1 MLLQLWV
8 QMRDDFPG
16 GFLVINYYNLRRGS
30 EIIPLCFTSENIIP
44 LSFIIPPIT
53 QHAQLLSQAQGRVR
67 DRQARRDG
75 EREME
80 RERERERD
88 KERSRERGGVGA
100 GVFVREKRKEE
111 FQEGHCF
118 CVALPTSVYLI
129 TSETVQSLRQFE

>member
-75 EREME
+75 GREGEREIE
-80 RERERERD
+80 RERRRD
-88 KERSRERGGVGA
+88 RERGA
-100 GVFVREKRKEE
+100 GWEQGCLYVRKERKN
-111 FQEGHCF
+111 FKR
-118 CVALPTSVYLI
+118 VIASV
-129 TSETVQSLRQFE
+129 

>member
-30 EIIPLCFTSENIIP
+30 EIIPLCFTSENIIL

-75 EREME
+75 ERVGNYPAGFH
-80 RERERERD
+80 REEYYPD
-88 KERSRERGGVGA
+88 HVNDPAYHLG
-100 GVFVREKRKEE
+100 
-111 FQEGHCF
+111 C
-118 CVALPTSVYLI
+118 CL
-129 TSETVQSLRQFE
+129 